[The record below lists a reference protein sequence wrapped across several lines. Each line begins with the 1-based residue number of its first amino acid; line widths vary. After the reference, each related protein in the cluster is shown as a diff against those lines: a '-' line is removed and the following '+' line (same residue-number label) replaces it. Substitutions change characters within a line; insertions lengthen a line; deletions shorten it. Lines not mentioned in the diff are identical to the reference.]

1 MAADRD
7 EDLETYVEGWL
18 DGFRVSRESMFGSPP
33 TSLPSPP
40 SAPPPDSKKDKKNK
54 KSKKDKKDKKGTKDK
69 KTVKKSKKSTKDKK
83 QKNDKKYKNDKKDE
97 KDNMN
102 SQLPG
107 LTRLQQ
113 MQHDDHVQWEI
124 DTKKL
129 EAKKRD
135 QLPGSPVQGQ

>member
-1 MAADRD
+1 MVVVD
-7 EDLETYVEGWL
+7 EVELEAYMDEVFGKY
-18 DGFRVSRESMFGSPP
+18 SPESKFCSPP
-33 TSLPSPP
+33 PSPP

-83 QKNDKKYKNDKKDE
+83 QKNDKKYKNDKTDE

-102 SQLPG
+102 AQLPG

>member
-7 EDLETYVEGWL
+7 EDLETYVDGWM

-33 TSLPSPP
+33 TSPPSPP

-83 QKNDKKYKNDKKDE
+83 QKNDKRRALIRSTATE
-97 KDNMN
+97 HA
-102 SQLPG
+102 
-107 LTRLQQ
+107 T
-113 MQHDDHVQWEI
+113 DHRCRAI
-124 DTKKL
+124 T
-129 EAKKRD
+129 
-135 QLPGSPVQGQ
+135 SFH